1 MTDGFG
7 FTKRRFL
14 SMPPERRHKWVAV
27 WLRRNYEELLEHP
40 FKQKNLDCLF
50 ENYMT
55 VKSWLKE
62 PGDSIKKPDTDRKW
76 LEFISERFHEHQKK
90 SGKGLAEAN
99 LLPKVSR
106 GDRERKGPWKPH
118 RTYRVAMD
126 GIRSAFNVGSIIR
139 VVDAVGFESIL
150 LSMNTPGKENLQ
162 VRKTA
167 MGCAEWIPQKKV
179 QKLSYALKRAKKA
192 GYTVIGIETIPAS
205 VTYDRYAWPEKGI
218 VVLGN
223 EEIGISEDVMKV
235 CDDFVHLPMSGLKN
249 SINVANA
256 FSVIAFHISTTCAAS
271 KL

>member
-1 MTDGFG
+1 MHSFG
-7 FTKRRFL
+7 FTKKRFTSL
-14 SMPPERRHKWVAV
+14 PPARRHKWVAA
-27 WLRRNYEELLEHP
+27 WLRKNYEELLAKP
-40 FKQKNLDCLF
+40 AGGQSLDRLF
-50 ENYMT
+50 ENYLA

-62 PGDSIKKPDTDRKW
+62 PASFIKKPDSDRKW
-76 LEFISERFHEHQKK
+76 LEFVSDRFHEHQKK

-106 GDRERKGPWKPH
+106 GDRERKGPWKARMP
-118 RTYRVAMD
+118 YRVALD

-150 LSMNTPGKENLQ
+150 LSGNTPGKENLQ

-167 MGCAEWIPQKKV
+167 MGCAQWIPQQKY
-179 QKLSYALKRAKKA
+179 QKLASALKRAKKA
-192 GYTVIGIETIPAS
+192 DYAVIGIETIPAS
-205 VTYDRYAWPEKGI
+205 FTYETYSWPEKGI
-218 VVLGN
+218 VVVGN

-235 CDDFVHLPMSGLKN
+235 CDGFVHLPMSGIKN

-256 FSVIAFHISTTCAAS
+256 FSVVAFHISMIRITS